1 MLNIIIRKKYKA
13 IYGMNFILKINMFIL
28 LCNKNSKYIPV
39 ISLIFAFGYFALKYE
54 KISLKEFKASNITA
68 NI

>member
-1 MLNIIIRKKYKA
+1 
-13 IYGMNFILKINMFIL
+13 MNFILKTNMLIL

-39 ISLIFAFGYFALKYE
+39 ISLIFAFGYFDLKYE